1 MDKYILSK
9 KSQEDIESLYEY
21 GKDRFGSKLAIEY
34 LIELKKCIEILS
46 ENPKMG
52 KKRNE
57 IKFGLCSFPFVS
69 HVIFYRI
76 LKDHIRIVRVLHGSR
91 DSKKFIK

>member
-9 KSQEDIESLYEY
+9 KSQEDIESIYDY
-21 GKDRFGSKLAIEY
+21 GKYRFGENLAIQY
-34 LIELKKCIEILS
+34 LIELKNCFENLSQNPEI
-46 ENPKMG
+46 G

-57 IKFGLCSFPFVS
+57 IKQGLYSFPFIS

-76 LKDHIRIVRVLHGSR
+76 LRNHVRIVRILHGSR
-91 DSKKFIK
+91 DLQKALK

>member
-9 KSQEDIESLYEY
+9 KSQEDLESIYNY
-21 GKDRFGSKLAIEY
+21 GNYRFGKDVAINY
-34 LIELKKCIEILS
+34 LIELQNCFENLS
-46 ENPKMG
+46 ENPEMG

-57 IKFGLCSFPFVS
+57 IKQGLYSFPFVS

-76 LKDHIRIVRVLHGSR
+76 LKTQIRIVRILHGSR
-91 DSKKFIK
+91 DVQKFIK